1 MYYLVLLNISAG
13 ELGEDIRKLILKIYA
28 AFLSPDGKVSE
39 MLNIELMSIFP
50 CFKFITNFLNYTKNI
65 LKWHIHSF

>member
-39 MLNIELMSIFP
+39 MLNMELMNIFP
-50 CFKFITNFLNYTKNI
+50 CFKFTNILNYTKNI
-65 LKWHIHSF
+65 WKWHIYSF

>member
-50 CFKFITNFLNYTKNI
+50 CFKFN
-65 LKWHIHSF
+65 

>member
-50 CFKFITNFLNYTKNI
+50 CFKLTNFLNYTKNI